1 MCCLFAILFLLG
13 PRLALLIWWLVKPL
27 YFQTIF
33 NNWILPLIGII
44 FLPWTTLIY
53 LIVASGGVTAFDL
66 FLLIFAFII
75 DIGSYSGSI
84 YGNRD
89 SISRNN

>member
-1 MCCLFAILFLLG
+1 MCCFFAILILLG
-13 PRLALLIWWLVKPL
+13 PRLALIIWWLTKPL

-44 FLPWTTLIY
+44 FLPWTTLMY
-53 LIVASGGVTAFDL
+53 LVVAPGGLTAFDW
-66 FLLIFAFII
+66 FLLIFAFIA
-75 DIGSYSGSI
+75 DIGSYSGSF

-89 SISRNN
+89 RLS